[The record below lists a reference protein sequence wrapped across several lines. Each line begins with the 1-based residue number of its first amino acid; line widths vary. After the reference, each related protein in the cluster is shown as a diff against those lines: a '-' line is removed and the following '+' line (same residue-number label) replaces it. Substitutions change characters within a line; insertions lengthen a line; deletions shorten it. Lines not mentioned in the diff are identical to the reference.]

1 LKYYNSERNI
11 IIMIYKDDEFAD
23 EQDAHL
29 QAGDKPNAYRA
40 DDGAGLDEKALE
52 KTFLFGKG
60 NFEPH
65 PTEGKS
71 EGGQNF
77 GKENLTPAGNDKN
90 NPSQLAGSTNAYF
103 NRKEPSEE
111 HPEDS
116 NFTAKDQEGAPNY
129 SKAISTKTME
139 NTSPKPEEVKR
150 GDGENDRPHPQQ
162 TYTEGTADDD
172 GTDDGEVNIPGPN
185 ELPDQ
190 QKVGENNDD
199 DHIET

>member
-1 LKYYNSERNI
+1 
-11 IIMIYKDDEFAD
+11 MIYKDDELAD
-23 EQDAHL
+23 EHIDGSKA
-29 QAGDKPNAYRA
+29 ANSPEPNAYRT
-40 DDGAGLDEKALE
+40 DDGAGLDEKDL
-52 KTFLFGKG
+52 KKQYLFGKG

-65 PTEGKS
+65 PTEGHGI
-71 EGGQNF
+71 GGQKF
-77 GKENLTPAGNDKN
+77 GEENLTPAGNDKN

-129 SKAISTKTME
+129 RKAISKTKTME
-139 NTSPKPEEVKR
+139 NTSPKPEEIKR

-162 TYTEGTADDD
+162 PYTEDTDDSD
-172 GTDDGEVNIPGPN
+172 GTDGDDIAKEERETNIPGPN

-190 QKVGENNDD
+190 LKVGEDSDNEN
-199 DHIET
+199 HIET

>member
-1 LKYYNSERNI
+1 
-11 IIMIYKDDEFAD
+11 MIYKDDEPG
-23 EQDAHL
+23 DAYIESSETINNPE
-29 QAGDKPNAYRA
+29 PNAYRT
-40 DDGAGLDEKALE
+40 DDGAGVDEKDL
-52 KTFLFGKG
+52 KKKYLFGKG
-60 NFEPH
+60 HFEPH
-65 PTEGKS
+65 PTEGHGT
-71 EGGQNF
+71 GGQRF
-77 GKENLTPAGNDKN
+77 GEENLTPAGNDKN

-103 NRKEPSEE
+103 NRTEPSEE

-129 SKAISTKTME
+129 SKATLTTKTME

-162 TYTEGTADDD
+162 PYTEGTVDDD
-172 GTDDGEVNIPGPN
+172 GTDGDDIAKEEKETNIPGPN

-190 QKVGENNDD
+190 LKVGESDN